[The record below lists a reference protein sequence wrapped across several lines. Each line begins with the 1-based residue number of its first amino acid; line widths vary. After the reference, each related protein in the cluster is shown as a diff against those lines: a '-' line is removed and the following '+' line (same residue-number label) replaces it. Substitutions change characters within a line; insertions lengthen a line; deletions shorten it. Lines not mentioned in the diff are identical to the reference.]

1 MRYFDNIEDLGLF
14 LRLELLDA
22 PRHQPLVSDDAT
34 HVIKLGLDVCV
45 GIVAALLSKVDH
57 MSDITVLIFGSF
69 RLLFLLF
76 YLIAH
81 ADYSLELGR

>member
-1 MRYFDNIEDLGLF
+1 MRYFDNVEDLGRL

-22 PRHQPLVSDDAT
+22 FRHQPVVCDDAS
-34 HVIKLGLDVCV
+34 HVIKLGLDV
-45 GIVAALLSKVDH
+45 GKDIVAALLSKVDH

-76 YLIAH
+76 YLVAH
-81 ADYSLELGR
+81 ADYSLELDR